1 MFYTDLVRKLNM
13 KLICDFVKVS
23 SYKGEKS
30 TGEITIEGGFNAD
43 KFKGK
48 HILII

>member
-30 TGEITIEGGFNAD
+30 TGEITIEGGFSPD